1 MKSYSG
7 CFGMLALG
15 IAVTNGGA
23 QSRGFTVRDDIAMV
37 RFSSPSAQVN
47 DDAAKFSPDGRSF
60 AIVTSRGIVETNEIE
75 STLSIFRAD
84 GIDTYLSAPGS
95 ANPPQPRTRI
105 KIAAV
110 LTDEQF
116 DAYGAVIS
124 DLRWSSDSRYLYFL
138 GDGRKND
145 RRLFRI
151 SIHGGPAIVL
161 TPEAYNVARYDV
173 AGNAIVCSLWRSD
186 RPGTAGLKQQGDTH
200 SDVRDVTGEPLKTIL
215 FPHSQPAPTDRE
227 LWVVRNRQGRPVAAR
242 IPSPSLR
249 DISWLPEAFAMSPTG
264 HQLIQLSPVD
274 RVPPDWSGYDPA
286 PGYEWSRIQ
295 SGNAKLTAANSVW
308 RLKQYALVN
317 LDDGASTP
325 LIDAPHDYALMYP
338 YGSQAIWSPDQRRV
352 LLTNTFLPLAPLDD
366 AERVR
371 RHKPCAIAEVQ
382 LPSRQAHCIISVSDV
397 TADSSGGI
405 LEDSLSFGRDD
416 DEVVFRLKGSPSDG
430 EVRRYTFDGLRW
442 LRAKTTDDE
451 AERDRSI
458 VRTHLRVTIKQSLN
472 ERPKLW
478 ATDTVTG
485 LSKMVWDSNPQLDH
499 LLFGEASLYRW
510 RDNSG
515 YEWQG
520 GLVKPVGYVPGKR
533 YPLVIQI
540 YNFDESKFLTDGS
553 YPTAM
558 AARHLASAGIVALQ
572 VQRRLPH
579 TFNLAE
585 GQAQLAG
592 LESAIE
598 HLTKDGLI
606 DPSKVGLVG
615 FSSTCWYV
623 EYALIK
629 APRIFK
635 AATIADGVD
644 FSYMQYHLFG
654 VSSSAVK
661 KEYDAMNGAKP
672 IGSAGLKQWAD
683 NALGFNLDRIVA
695 PLRIEAIAPM
705 SVLSGWEIY
714 SSLKMQGKPVDLIY
728 IPSGQHILQKPLE
741 RLASQQGNVD
751 WFRFWLQ
758 GYEDRDPAQS
768 GEYEQWRDMRQ
779 NNAAEK

>member
-7 CFGMLALG
+7 CFAMLALG
-15 IAVTNGGA
+15 IAVMNGMA

-47 DDAAKFSPDGRSF
+47 DDAAKFSPDGRYF
-60 AIVTSRGIVETNEIE
+60 AIITSRGLIETNEIE
-75 STLSIFRAD
+75 STLSVFRAD
-84 GIDTYLSAPGS
+84 DIDTYLLAPGS
-95 ANPPQPRTRI
+95 ATSPQPRTRT

-151 SIHGGPAIVL
+151 SIRGGTALAL

-173 AGNAIVCSLWRSD
+173 AGNAIVCSLWHSEQ
-186 RPGTAGLKQQGDTH
+186 PGTAGLEKRGDTD
-200 SDVRDVTGEPLKTIL
+200 SDVRDVTGERLKAIL

-227 LWVVRNRQGRPVAAR
+227 LWIVHNRQGRPVAAR
-242 IPSPSLR
+242 TPSPSQR
-249 DISWLPEAFAMSPTG
+249 DISWFPEAFALSPTG
-264 HQLIQLSPVD
+264 HQLIQMNPVD
-274 RVPPDWSGYDPA
+274 RIPDDWSGYDPA

-295 SGNAKLTAANSVW
+295 SGNATLVAPNSVW
-308 RLKQYALVN
+308 RLKQYSLVN
-317 LDDGASTP
+317 LDDGVSTP
-325 LIDAPHDYALMYP
+325 LIDAPHDYALKYP

-352 LLTNTFLPLAPLDD
+352 LLTNTFLPLGPIDD
-366 AERVR
+366 EERSGR
-371 RHKPCAIAEVQ
+371 LKPCAIADVQ
-382 LPSRQAHCIISVSDV
+382 LPSRQAHCVIAVSDL
-397 TADSSGGI
+397 TAGSSGGI

-416 DEVVFRLKGSPSDG
+416 NEVVFRLKGSSSNG
-430 EVRRYTFDGLRW
+430 EVRRYTFDGRRW
-442 LRAKTTDDE
+442 LKEKTPDDE
-451 AERDRSI
+451 AERDRLI

-478 ATDTVTG
+478 ATNTVTG
-485 LSKMVWDSNPQLDH
+485 LSKMVWDPNPQLDH
-499 LLFGEASLYRW
+499 LLFGKASVYRW

-520 GLVKPVGYVPGKR
+520 GLVKPVGYVPGKL

-540 YNFDESKFLTDGS
+540 YNFDESKFLTDGLF
-553 YPTAM
+553 PTAM
-558 AARHLASAGIVALQ
+558 AARQLASAGIVALQ

-585 GQAQLAG
+585 GQAQLTG

-615 FSSTCWYV
+615 FSATCWYV
-623 EYALIK
+623 EYALIN
-629 APRIFK
+629 APRVFK

-644 FSYMQYHLFG
+644 YSYMQYHVFG
-654 VSSSAVK
+654 VASSDVEK
-661 KEYDAMNGAKP
+661 QYDAMIGVKP
-672 IGSAGLKQWAD
+672 IGSAGLKQWTD

-695 PLRIEAIAPM
+695 PLRIEAIAPI
-705 SVLSGWEIY
+705 SVLSEWEIY

-758 GYEDRDPAQS
+758 GYEDRDPVQR
-768 GEYEQWRDMRQ
+768 GEYEQWRALRQ
-779 NNAAEK
+779 GNAAEK